1 MATGFSS
8 PNPLQPLNIGNIVNA
23 AFVLYRS
30 HLKQYLGITL
40 RATLWTLL
48 GVIAISI
55 PIVLMISAQLQSFD
69 LGPLGLLL
77 IPLGVGI
84 ALFPL
89 TRSVMNL
96 ALISWLAYR
105 ELVQQPE
112 TTQGGRRELLPRAWR
127 LFSAQV
133 LVAFL
138 LVVINIGLSIVQ
150 GALGLALI
158 AALGEASAIANLLIL
173 VINLITLII
182 YLWFSTRWSI
192 PELPIAVENVSSAEA
207 VNRSWTLTKENV
219 IRILTVLFV
228 GWLVTI
234 PPLALCFIPFFSTL
248 VAVAPRLAVQDTTAT
263 ISLLI
268 ALAVSVLLFLVV
280 NVFILPFWQALKA
293 VIYYDLRSRR
303 EGIDLQLR
311 NRQS

>member
-55 PIVLMISAQLQSFD
+55 PIVLLLSAQTQTSGLV
-69 LGPLGLLL
+69 PLFVLL
-77 IPLGVGI
+77 IPVGLVI
-84 ALFPL
+84 AVFASA
-89 TRSVMNL
+89 RSLMNL
-96 ALISWLAYR
+96 ALISRLAYG

-112 TTQGGRRELLPRAWR
+112 TIQAGRRELLPRTWR
-127 LFSAQV
+127 FLIAQV
-133 LVAFL
+133 FIAL
-138 LVVINIGLSIVQ
+138 LLIVINLGLTIVQ
-150 GALGLALI
+150 GTFGLAI
-158 AALGEASAIANLLIL
+158 GSTLGQASAISTVLIL
-173 VINLITLII
+173 LVNLVTLAI
-182 YLWFSTRWSI
+182 YLWFTARWSI

-248 VAVAPRLAVQDTTAT
+248 VAVAPRLSVQDTTAT

-268 ALAVSVLLFLVV
+268 ALVVSVLLFLVM